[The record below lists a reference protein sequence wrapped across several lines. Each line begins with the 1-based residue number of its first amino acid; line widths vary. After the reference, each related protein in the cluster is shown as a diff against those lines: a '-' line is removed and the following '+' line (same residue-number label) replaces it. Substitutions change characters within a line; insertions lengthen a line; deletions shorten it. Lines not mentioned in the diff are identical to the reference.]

1 MKRKV
6 LFITGATDGI
16 GRIAAT
22 ELAARQPEATILIH
36 GRNQAKLGKTVS
48 EIQKLSGN
56 SNIESFLADFS
67 SLDEVR
73 LLSGE
78 ILSKHDSIDVLI
90 NNAGAGFAAPRSGKD
105 GMETRLTVNYL
116 APFLLTHLLLPALIK
131 AAPSRIVNVASAGQ
145 SPINFD
151 DIMLEKKFDGVTA
164 YTQSKL
170 ALVMFT
176 FDLAEQLKQEHILVN
191 CLHPGTYLDTN
202 MVREAGIDP
211 QGTAESGADALV
223 YLATSPDLE
232 NTSGKYFNIK
242 KEARAIAQA
251 YDTDARKKLRAIGL
265 KLTGLD
271 GTNPK
276 FRE

>member
-6 LFITGATDGI
+6 LFVTGATDGI

-22 ELAARQPEATILIH
+22 ELAARQPEATILVH
-36 GRNQAKLGKTVS
+36 GRNQTKLGKTVS

-73 LLSGE
+73 LLSRE

-211 QGTAESGADALV
+211 QGTAESGADTLV
-223 YLATSPDLE
+223 YFATSSDLE
-232 NTSGKYFNIK
+232 NISGKYFNIK

-251 YDTDARKKLRAIGL
+251 YDADARKKLREIGL

-271 GTNPK
+271 GTSTK

>member
-6 LFITGATDGI
+6 LFVTGATDGI

-36 GRNQAKLGKTVS
+36 GRNQTKLGKTVS

-56 SNIESFLADFS
+56 RNIESFLADFS

-73 LLSGE
+73 LLSRE
-78 ILSKHDSIDVLI
+78 ILCKHDSIDVLI

-176 FDLAEQLKQEHILVN
+176 FDLAEQLKQEHIMVN

-202 MVREAGIDP
+202 MVREAGIAP

-223 YLATSPDLE
+223 YFATSPDLE

>member
-16 GRIAAT
+16 GRIAVT

-73 LLSGE
+73 LLSRE

-145 SPINFD
+145 SPINFN
-151 DIMLEKKFDGVTA
+151 DIMLENKFDGVTA

-251 YDTDARKKLRAIGL
+251 YDADARKKLRAIGL

>member
-73 LLSGE
+73 LLSRE

-145 SPINFD
+145 SPINFN

-251 YDTDARKKLRAIGL
+251 YDADARKKLRAIGL

>member
-1 MKRKV
+1 
-6 LFITGATDGI
+6 
-16 GRIAAT
+16 
-22 ELAARQPEATILIH
+22 
-36 GRNQAKLGKTVS
+36 
-48 EIQKLSGN
+48 
-56 SNIESFLADFS
+56 
-67 SLDEVR
+67 
-73 LLSGE
+73 
-78 ILSKHDSIDVLI
+78 
-90 NNAGAGFAAPRSGKD
+90 
-105 GMETRLTVNYL
+105 
-116 APFLLTHLLLPALIK
+116 
-131 AAPSRIVNVASAGQ
+131 
-145 SPINFD
+145 
-151 DIMLEKKFDGVTA
+151 MLEKKFNGVTT

-223 YLATSPDLE
+223 YFATSPDLE

-251 YDTDARKKLRAIGL
+251 YDADARKKLRAIGL

-271 GTNPK
+271 GTDPK